1 MTRTARTITFF
12 GLLGAPLVTAL
23 PATAATGIDAR
34 VAAPTAKL
42 SWTGRPIAPLV
53 ARAAPR
59 PGAGVVARVSP
70 EGSLGLGE
78 VGLLVTGV
86 RRVRNQTWVQVMLPV
101 RPNGTRGWVS
111 SHALRL
117 TANRYR
123 ILIEQGTRRLT
134 VYRSGRRVLTT
145 RVAVGTGS
153 TPTPDGR
160 FAVAEV
166 INTGDP
172 NGALGRWVMPLTAYS
187 PVLRTFAG
195 GNGRVA
201 IHGTSRPDLLG
212 QRVSHGC
219 VRVGNAQIS
228 RVARVIRPGTPVT
241 VRQ

>member
-1 MTRTARTITFF
+1 
-12 GLLGAPLVTAL
+12 
-23 PATAATGIDAR
+23 
-34 VAAPTAKL
+34 
-42 SWTGRPIAPLV
+42 
-53 ARAAPR
+53 
-59 PGAGVVARVSP
+59 
-70 EGSLGLGE
+70 
-78 VGLLVTGV
+78 
-86 RRVRNQTWVQVMLPV
+86 MLPV

-166 INTGDP
+166 VNTGDP

-201 IHGTSRPDLLG
+201 IHGTSQPQLLG
-212 QRVSHGC
+212 TAASHGC
-219 VRVGNAQIS
+219 VRLANPVITRIS
-228 RVARVIRPGTPVT
+228 RLVPPGTPVAIT
-241 VRQ
+241 AR